1 MTFRSVIFD
10 LDGTLLDTLPDIAA
24 ATNEIL
30 IDLDLPAH
38 ATGDYRTFIGSGV
51 TALLERAIPET
62 VRNGQLV
69 KECTTRFL
77 ETYGRRWNQ
86 LTRPYDDIVE
96 LLNEL
101 LAADCRLAVLS
112 NKPDSFAKKCIARY
126 FSRYP
131 FFPILGQ
138 REDVGCKP
146 NPQAVWEIVEML
158 DGCLDETLMLGD
170 TAVDIQT
177 AKNAGIFAVGA
188 TWGYRPR
195 EELIAAGANVLI
207 DSPLDLIPLLRPAQ

>member
-1 MTFRSVIFD
+1 MKFRSVIFD

-24 ATNEIL
+24 AANEVL
-30 IDLDLPAH
+30 IDLDLPVH
-38 ATGDYRTFIGSGV
+38 STEDYRTFIGLGV
-51 TALLERAIPET
+51 NVLFEQAIPEA

-69 KECTTRFL
+69 KECASRFF
-77 ETYGRRWNQ
+77 ETYERQWNQ
-86 LTRPYDDIVE
+86 RTRPYEDIVE

-101 LAADCRLAVLS
+101 QAADCRLAVLS

-131 FFPILGQ
+131 FFPIFGQ
-138 REDVGCKP
+138 REDVGRKP
-146 NPQAVWEIVEML
+146 NPQAVWEIVEL
-158 DGCLDETLMLGD
+158 FDGCLDETLLLGD

-177 AKNAGIFAVGA
+177 AKNAGVFAVGA

-195 EELIAAGANVLI
+195 DELIVAGANVLI
-207 DSPLDLIPLLRPAQ
+207 DRPLDLIPLLTPTP